1 VKKFVFIILFLLLCL
16 SGCSAKD
23 ILINKASETEK
34 SAMNEQPEMVV
45 KVYPQEINLNEIPD
59 FIKVTITNLSDTE
72 YRGSWH
78 CGIQYYDGKDWV
90 LANAPA
96 FTDDE
101 IVIEPGGILEINY
114 VPLYPNW
121 SPLLPTD
128 YVHDYIIGEY
138 KVKYDKWYG
147 EFTITG

>member
-1 VKKFVFIILFLLLCL
+1 LN
-16 SGCSAKD
+16 
-23 ILINKASETEK
+23 NKASEKEK
-34 SAMNEQPEMVV
+34 SEINEQPDMLV
-45 KVYPQEINLNEIPD
+45 KVYPQEININEIPD
-59 FIKVTITNLSDTE
+59 FIKVTVTNLSDIE
-72 YRGSWH
+72 YRGGWH

-96 FTDDE
+96 FNDDGV
-101 IVIEPGGILEINY
+101 VIEPGGILEINY

-121 SPLLPTD
+121 SPLLLTD

-138 KVKYDKWYG
+138 RVKYDKWYG